1 MTRTPPPTQ
10 PNGYEKSD
18 HCIYVKCTATEH
30 FVWSNLFGGKR
41 KLPDAMRKLANKEAM
56 RSCGMSKS
64 SGP

>member
-30 FVWSNLFGGKR
+30 LVWSNVFGSR
-41 KLPDAMRKLANKEAM
+41 KLPDAMRKLMNKEAM
-56 RSCGMSKS
+56 RKCGMKVK
-64 SGP
+64 GG